1 MRSTRLSLV
10 LNNTSFLVKGTPTV
24 SVLGL
29 GNWGTALAHHLA
41 EKGIAV
47 TGWSREPDVVI
58 SIRDSRRHPHC
69 LKEFELSSNIH
80 ATGDLEQALAAQ
92 FIVLVTPSDALVE
105 MVPAI
110 ARAEDA
116 IVVSA
121 VKGFEMQSRTTPLGY
136 LARIAPQLNQTVAFS
151 GPSFAHDVTSG
162 KPCGIVAASRNS
174 SAAAQVAQLFSG
186 RSMKVYTS
194 DDPIGVELGGA
205 VKNVIAVAA
214 GVSDGLDLGDSAR
227 AGLITRGLAEM
238 MRLAHALGAKRETLA
253 GLSGLGDLSMTATSS
268 QSRNRTVGYRLGRGE
283 KLQEIIQSLGSVA
296 EGVRSAP
303 IVEALALEHKV
314 DMPIVHAVGKLL
326 RSEFGAHELAREL
339 VARPTKA
346 EF

>member
-1 MRSTRLSLV
+1 MTGDAD
-10 LNNTSFLVKGTPTV
+10 KKTPTAA
-24 SVLGL
+24 VLGL
-29 GNWGTALAHHLA
+29 GNWGTALAQHLA
-41 EKGIAV
+41 EKGYEVI
-47 TGWSREPDVVI
+47 GWSRESDVVA
-58 SIRDSRRHPHC
+58 SIKNSQHHPHC
-69 LKEFELSSNIH
+69 LKEFKLSSNIKP
-80 ATGDLEQALAAQ
+80 TGELELALQAQIL
-92 FIVLVTPSDALVE
+92 ILVTPSDALQE

-110 ARAEDA
+110 SHAKDA

-121 VKGFEMQSRTTPLGY
+121 IKGFEMQSKTTPLGY
-136 LARIAPQLNQTVAFS
+136 MAQVMPHMTKTVVLS
-151 GPSFAHDVTSG
+151 GPSFAHDVMSA
-162 KPCGIVAASRNS
+162 KPCGVVAASHDP

-214 GVSDGLDLGDSAR
+214 GVSDGLELGDSAR

-238 MRLAHALGAKRETLA
+238 MRLAHALGAKRETLS
-253 GLSGLGDLSMTATSS
+253 GLSGLGDLSMTATSP

-283 KLQEIIQSLGSVA
+283 KLDQIIATLGSVA

-303 IVEALALEHKV
+303 IVEAIALQHKV
-314 DMPIVHAVGKLL
+314 EMPIVHAVGKLL
-326 RSEFGAHELAREL
+326 RAEYSAKELVLEL